1 MFSVLIPSRNRLE
14 LLKLAVRSVLLQDFG
29 DFEIIVSDNASEQD
43 YRGFVDEL
51 ADPRVRYVRSD
62 TPLSVT
68 ENWNRALGAS
78 TREYVVMLGDDD
90 ALAPGY
96 LAHQAQLVAHHDQP
110 DVIYS
115 MCYHYT
121 YPGVVAGAPDGYF
134 VTVDNSVLFRGHDAP
149 YEVDPE
155 VARRLGRIAASFRH
169 QISFNAQHYLYRR
182 TYLESLASL
191 GPFYQSPY
199 PDYYASFLTFLTAPR
214 IIVDPQPR
222 MIIGIAKQSFG
233 FFFMNQ
239 REEEGRSQ
247 FLGNPVDV
255 PFLAGDDTRI
265 ARAIDEPGVS
275 HVRNWLL
282 AALQLKRRLEGRLEI
297 DVDLRRYRRLQTME
311 MALLAG
317 YEDREPRR
325 RYYAFMADLSGPDLA
340 FARRT
345 LETAMTIK
353 RLKVGDTRSVMW
365 GLQSLLNIYYPA
377 AVHYHPLSGHQNIL
391 DAVHW
396 LAGTAETPA
405 VEPSPSPSP
414 SPEDVI
420 QDLSARLAAIE
431 AEHDALRQRKA
442 ELDLSLKQIVQ
453 AHAQTTEN
461 QARLD
466 AQLTQSKRGEQS
478 ALERERRALEDRD
491 RLLGE
496 RDALERSLVWRA
508 TRPLRGILA
517 RRDEKR

>member
-14 LLKLAVRSVLLQDFG
+14 LLKLAVQSVLLQDFG
-29 DFEIIVSDNASEQD
+29 DFEIVISDNASDED
-43 YRGFVDEL
+43 YRGFAEGL

-68 ENWNRALGAS
+68 ENWNRALRAS
-78 TREYVVMLGDDD
+78 SGEYVVMLGDDD

-96 LAHQAQLVAHHDQP
+96 LAHQAQLIAQFDKP
-110 DVIYS
+110 DVVYS

-134 VTVDNSVLFRGHDAP
+134 VTVDNSVLFRGHAAP
-149 YEVDPE
+149 YELNTQD
-155 VARRLGRIAASFRH
+155 ARRLGRIAASFRH

-182 TYLESLASL
+182 AYLDSLADL

-247 FLGNPVDV
+247 FLGDPVDMA
-255 PFLAGDDTRI
+255 FLAGDDTAI
-265 ARAIDEPGVS
+265 TRAIEHPGVS
-275 HVRNWLL
+275 HARNWLL
-282 AALQLKRRLEGRLEI
+282 ASLQLKRRLEGRLELA
-297 DVDLRRYRRLQTME
+297 VDLRRYGRLQTME

-325 RYYAFMADLSGPDLA
+325 SYYAFMQGLSGHDLA

-345 LETAMTIK
+345 LETAMTVK
-353 RLKVGDTRSVMW
+353 RLKIADTRSVML
-365 GLQSLLNIYYPA
+365 GVQGLLNIYYPA
-377 AVHYHPLSGHQNIL
+377 AVQYHPLPAHQNIL
-391 DAVHW
+391 DAVRW
-396 LAGTAETPA
+396 LDPSTAATPA
-405 VEPSPSPSP
+405 PPPAA
-414 SPEDVI
+414 PEAGVH
-420 QDLSARLAAIE
+420 DLSARLGVVE
-431 AEHDALRQRKA
+431 AEHQALLLRKA
-442 ELDLSLKQIVQ
+442 DLDESLKRMVQ
-453 AHAQTTEN
+453 AHAQATELLASLEMQLAASRLAER
-461 QARLD
+461 QAV
-466 AQLTQSKRGEQS
+466 E
-478 ALERERRALEDRD
+478 
-491 RLLGE
+491 E
-496 RDALERSLVWRA
+496 RDHLRDERNVLERSMVWRA
-508 TRPLRGILA
+508 TKRLRGALT
-517 RRDEKR
+517 RLDKKG